1 MCNAFHGFKQSI
13 QSVLLHCKAA
23 KPAILFGLASKFR
36 KIREAKVRA
45 FYSLSF
51 SFPYYTYF
59 LWVSSICKNREERVV
74 HLILHTEVI
83 LYVKWIVTSVDT
95 YILCNPI
102 LTVST
107 KSEISMVVAMDSTF
121 SSIKIGVNTLILSL
135 LPPPFFLFAL
145 FLFMLGVYFC

>member
-1 MCNAFHGFKQSI
+1 M
-13 QSVLLHCKAA
+13 
-23 KPAILFGLASKFR
+23 
-36 KIREAKVRA
+36 
-45 FYSLSF
+45 
-51 SFPYYTYF
+51 
-59 LWVSSICKNREERVV
+59 V